1 MKMRQAE
8 EKKERERDTR
18 RRRAAELQSQISI
31 VGGRFVNEGEQ
42 NNYTVMVQE
51 SAITTTTSRHDHHRQ
66 DMHMIRLGRRS
77 G

>member
-42 NNYTVMVQE
+42 NNYTSICYSPGHGSRECNNNYYE
-51 SAITTTTSRHDHHRQ
+51 SP
-66 DMHMIRLGRRS
+66 
-77 G
+77 